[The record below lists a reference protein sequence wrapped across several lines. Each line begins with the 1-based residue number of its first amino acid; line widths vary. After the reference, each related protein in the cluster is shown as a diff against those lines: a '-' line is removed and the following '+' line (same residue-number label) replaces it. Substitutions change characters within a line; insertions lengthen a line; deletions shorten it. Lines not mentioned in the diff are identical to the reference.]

1 MLDERAG
8 FSRQNTFGGRHYY
21 ASVHASGMRTNH
33 AQQRQPFQDGEH
45 EFRAVFGPGLIE
57 FAIV

>member
-45 EFRAVFGPGLIE
+45 EFRAVFG
-57 FAIV
+57 

>member
-1 MLDERAG
+1 MLDEQAVFPAKILLAG
-8 FSRQNTFGGRHYY
+8 ILAGDIIN
-21 ASVHASGMRTNH
+21 ASGMCTNH
-33 AQQRQPFQDGEH
+33 AQQRPLFQDGEH